1 MSQCR
6 NDYAEVL
13 VVKHEE
19 DLSVSL
25 ENEDVFKH
33 LSLHQESLVTSTF
46 SEEACSLE
54 EHNTDAELA
63 TRSNGRFNTC
73 LVTTD
78 DGSCDVVP

>member
-1 MSQCR
+1 M
-6 NDYAEVL
+6 
-13 VVKHEE
+13 
-19 DLSVSL
+19 SL

-78 DGSCDVVP
+78 DGSCDVVPCKGLVTGSCEIQAKVVAC